1 MAAKAKTVMETNL
14 PDVKLLTRGKVR
26 DIYELDDK
34 VLIVA
39 SDRIS
44 AFDSVLA
51 TPITLKGIILNKMA
65 EFWFGFLGDII
76 TNHYIT
82 TDLSKMGHGLEDHAE
97 LLDGRAMLVK
107 KAEVLKVECVVRG
120 YLAGSGFREYS
131 EKGSVCGVK
140 LPKGLKNGSRLPKPL
155 FTPATKAEEGHD
167 ENISF
172 ERASEVVGPEHAR
185 KMRDATLAVYRKASE
200 HALERGIIIA
210 DTKLE
215 FGVCEGELLLIDEV
229 LTPDSSRFWPKDSY
243 TPGKAQL
250 AFDKQFVRDYL
261 EAIGWDK
268 TPPGPALP
276 EKVVAK
282 TTEKYLDAYRR
293 LTGQELEYEPA

>member
-1 MAAKAKTVMETNL
+1 MAKKAKTVMETNL
-14 PDVKLLTRGKVR
+14 PNVKLLTRGKVR
-26 DIYELDDK
+26 DIYDLGDQ

-51 TPITLKGIILNKMA
+51 TPITLKGIILTKMA
-65 EFWFGFLGDII
+65 EFWFGFLKDII
-76 TNHYIT
+76 PNHYVS
-82 TDLSKMGHGLEDHAE
+82 TDLSKMGHGLEEHADV
-97 LLDGRAMLVK
+97 LDGRSMLVK
-107 KAEVLKVECVVRG
+107 KAEVMKVECVVRG
-120 YLAGSGFREYS
+120 YLAGSGFKEYQ
-131 EKGSVCGVK
+131 EKGSVCGVE
-140 LPKGLKNGSRLPKPL
+140 LPKGLKTGSRLPEPL

-172 ERASEVVGPEHAR
+172 ERAAELVGEERATR
-185 KMRDATLAVYRKASE
+185 MREATLAVYRKASE

-215 FGVCEGELLLIDEV
+215 FGVCDDEVILIDEV

-261 EAIGWDK
+261 EAIGWNK
-268 TPPGPALP
+268 LPPGPALP
-276 EKVVAK
+276 EKVVTK
-282 TTEKYLDAYRR
+282 TTEKYLDAYKR
-293 LTGQELEYEPA
+293 LTGRELEFEPE

>member
-26 DIYELDDK
+26 DIYDLGEE

-39 SDRIS
+39 TDRIS

-51 TPITLKGIILNKMA
+51 TPITLKGIILTKMA

-76 TNHYIT
+76 PNHYIT
-82 TDLSKMGHGLEDHAE
+82 TDLSKMGHGLAEHAGVLE
-97 LLDGRAMLVK
+97 GRSMLVK

-120 YLAGSGFREYS
+120 YLAGSGFREYG
-131 EKGSVCGVK
+131 EKGSICGMK
-140 LPKGLKNGSRLPKPL
+140 LQKGLKNGSRLPEPL

-172 ERASEVVGPEHAR
+172 ERASEVVGPERAR

-200 HALERGIIIA
+200 HARERGIIIA

-293 LTGQELEYEPA
+293 LTGRELEYEPA